1 MGLLD
6 KNVWR
11 QNSPG
16 NRGYFVTVANIFG
29 HILKI
34 KIICQNPNKN
44 RLPLK
49 YVLIKNIIIGQLI
62 E

>member
-34 KIICQNPNKN
+34 KIICQNVPYRHKHETFSE
-44 RLPLK
+44 K
-49 YVLIKNIIIGQLI
+49 VIIFS
-62 E
+62 